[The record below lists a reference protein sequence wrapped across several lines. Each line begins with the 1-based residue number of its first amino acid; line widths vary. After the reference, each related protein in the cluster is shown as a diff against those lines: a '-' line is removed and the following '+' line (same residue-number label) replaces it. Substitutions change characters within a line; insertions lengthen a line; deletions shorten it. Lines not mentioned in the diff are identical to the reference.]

1 MDFSLSE
8 EQRAW
13 QLKARKF
20 AQEEIHPI
28 SRQRDRISDPCETFD
43 WNIVRQ
49 GSRLGF
55 RTAAAPKEW
64 GGHGIDFVT
73 QALVIA
79 ELAKGDSAIAKTFSQ
94 CWKWSHLIS
103 ESCTPDQK
111 ERFLKPFLEDDT
123 YLLGGGITEPT
134 AGSDNRLPP
143 DDDPQ
148 AGYKLRAE
156 RKGDEWILNGEKC
169 FIANANVGKLF
180 FVYTRTNP
188 NVAAAEGTTIFLV
201 PINTPGLR
209 VGRVYNKSGW
219 RFYQNAELI
228 FENAR
233 VPHSNLVGEVNG
245 GHQARGGKTSKFG
258 ELEYAANAVGVCDA
272 AVEMAMKNAATRM
285 QNGERVIQQQVV
297 QLKLSAMH
305 MLTEA
310 LRSFVMRVAAESD
323 DDTAPQSAHNHFL
336 MNFATDAIQ
345 RVCNFNMEI
354 HGGTGIAMMD
364 PDADKLVR
372 DAIIWT
378 HIAGDSVQR
387 MKAVR
392 HMIEFQRS

>member
-1 MDFSLSE
+1 VDFFLSE

-20 AQEEIHPI
+20 AQENIRPI
-28 SRQRDRISDPCETFD
+28 SLQRDRISDPRETFD
-43 WNIVRQ
+43 WNIIRQ
-49 GSRLGF
+49 GSKLGF

-94 CWKWSHLIS
+94 CWKWSHLIA

-123 YLLGGGITEPT
+123 YLLGGGITEPA

-143 DDDPQ
+143 DDDPK

-169 FIANANVGKLF
+169 FIANASVGKLF
-180 FVYTRTNP
+180 FIYTRTDP
-188 NVAAAEGTTIFLV
+188 NVAASEGTTIFLV

-209 VGRVYNKSGW
+209 VGTVYNKSGW

-233 VPHSNLVGEVNG
+233 VPHSNMVGEVNG
-245 GHQARGGKTSKFG
+245 GHKARGGKASKFG

-272 AVEMAMKNAATRM
+272 AVEMAMEYAAARM
-285 QNGERVIQQQVV
+285 QNGKRVIEQQVV

-323 DDTAPQSAHNHFL
+323 DNTSPHSAHNHFL
-336 MNFATDAIQ
+336 MNFASDAIQ
-345 RVCNFNMEI
+345 RVCNFNLDI
-354 HGGTGIAMMD
+354 QGGTGVAMMD
-364 PDADKLVR
+364 AGADKLVR

-387 MKAVR
+387 MKAIR
-392 HMIEFQRS
+392 HMIKYHRS